1 MMQEGN
7 GENDMKPES
16 ATWNRLSLFVMGA
29 GVLSLIAAAVLFVF
43 TLTGDSG
50 YSGPETTTTFG
61 LDIREV
67 IAQPATP
74 TAAAEV
80 EAAPPSESPIVSMAI
95 PKFDIDAPI
104 VVLGVDD
111 NGVMETPDG
120 PLNVAWYDF
129 SARPGFGSN
138 AVFSGHVDY
147 YNYGPAVFWNLKD
160 LEQDDIIELRLQDGT
175 VYEYEIISRNQ
186 YKASDAPIAEIVGRT
201 DAEVITLITCGGTF
215 DPSVGQYDDRVVVRA
230 QRVYDDD
237 SSVGAQSSP

>member
-1 MMQEGN
+1 MQEGN
-7 GENDMKPES
+7 DENDMKPES
-16 ATWNRLSLFVMGA
+16 TTWNRLSLFVMGA

-50 YSGPETTTTFG
+50 YSGPGTSTTFG
-61 LDIREV
+61 PGIEEIL
-67 IAQPATP
+67 APPATP
-74 TAAAEV
+74 TAEPP
-80 EAAPPSESPIVSMAI
+80 PPSESPIASMAI
-95 PKFDIDAPI
+95 PKFNIDAPI

-147 YNYGPAVFWNLKD
+147 YNYGAAVFWNLKD
-160 LEQDDIIELRLQDGT
+160 LELNDLVELRLEDGT
-175 VYEYEIISRNQ
+175 VYEYEIISRNE
-186 YKASDAPIAEIVGRT
+186 YNASDAPIAEIVGRT

-215 DPSVGQYDDRVVVRA
+215 DPSVGQYDNRVVVRA
-230 QRVYDDD
+230 QRVYDND
-237 SSVGAQSSP
+237 SSVGAQISP

>member
-1 MMQEGN
+1 MQEGN

-50 YSGPETTTTFG
+50 YSGPGTSTTFG
-61 LDIREV
+61 PDVREI
-67 IAQPATP
+67 IAPPATP
-74 TAAAEV
+74 TAAPP
-80 EAAPPSESPIVSMAI
+80 PPSEAPIASMAI
-95 PKFDIDAPI
+95 PKFNIDAPI

-186 YKASDAPIAEIVGRT
+186 YTASDAPIAEIVGRT